1 MSRHARLTLMG
12 QPHLVLAKA
21 NSGSKLFYDEEDF
34 EAYVGILLEL
44 VRDQMIELFGFCLHS
59 NELRLLLSPSQFSLS
74 RIMQRLHGSH
84 TLRINHRQKRRG
96 PLFQGRFESKILGE
110 DQLIDAL
117 RNIHLWPVRK
127 GLVRRAENYPWSTH
141 QAYLDPR
148 SPWSDA
154 LMSSHVLQSFAES
167 QIIAGRAFSRYV
179 ESAALEPEEAL
190 EAFDMT
196 ESKKTTKGRLKR
208 LSLAALAKRVSLLLN
223 INMLLLH
230 STSRRQDLVVARRL
244 FATAAVMNTARTVTE
259 VAAFLKRDKAQ
270 VSRLVSQGMD
280 LVHKDEPF
288 KLLFNSI

>member
-1 MSRHARLTLMG
+1 MSRSARLTLVG

-34 EAYVGILLEL
+34 EAYIGLLLEL
-44 VRDQMIELFGFCLHS
+44 VRSQMIELFGFCLHF
-59 NELRLLLSPSQFSLS
+59 NELRLLLSPSQFPLS
-74 RIMQRLHGSH
+74 RIMQRIHGSH
-84 TLRINHRQKRRG
+84 TLRVNHRQKRRG
-96 PLFQGRFESKILGE
+96 PLFQGRFESKILGD
-110 DQLIDAL
+110 DQLIDAV

-141 QAYLDPR
+141 SAYLDLE
-148 SPWSDA
+148 SPWANA
-154 LMSSHVLQSFAES
+154 LMCSNILQGFSES
-167 QIIAGRAFSRYV
+167 QVVARRAFARYV
-179 ESAALEPEEAL
+179 ESAALEPEEVL
-190 EAFDMT
+190 EGLDSTGF
-196 ESKKTTKGRLKR
+196 KKTVKGPKR
-208 LSLAALAKRVSLLLN
+208 LSLTALAKRVSLLLN

-230 STSRRQDLVVARRL
+230 SASRRQDLVVARRL

-259 VAAFLKRDKAQ
+259 VAGFLKRDKAQ

>member
-1 MSRHARLTLMG
+1 MG

-21 NSGSKLFYDEEDF
+21 NTGSKLFYDEDDF
-34 EAYVGILLEL
+34 ESYVSILLDL
-44 VRDQMIELFGFCLHS
+44 VRDQVIELFGFCLHF
-59 NELRLLLSPSQFSLS
+59 NELRLLLSPSQFPLS
-74 RIMQRLHGSH
+74 RIMQRIHGSH

-96 PLFQGRFESKILGE
+96 PLFQGRFESKMLGE
-110 DQLIDAL
+110 DQLIDVL

-127 GLVRRAENYPWSTH
+127 GLVRRPENYPWSTH
-141 QAYLDPR
+141 AAYLDFE
-148 SPWSDA
+148 SPWSNF
-154 LMSSHVLQSFAES
+154 LMYSPILQTFSDSQLVARRGFA
-167 QIIAGRAFSRYV
+167 RYV

-190 EAFDMT
+190 ET
-196 ESKKTTKGRLKR
+196 VSWVESKKTTKGSRR
-208 LSLAALAKRVSLLLN
+208 LSLPALAKRVSLLLN

-230 STSRRQDLVVARRL
+230 SVSRRQDLVVARRL

-288 KLLFNSI
+288 RLLFNSI

>member
-1 MSRHARLTLMG
+1 MSRSARLTLMG

-21 NSGSKLFYDEEDF
+21 NTGSKLFYDEDDF
-34 EAYVGILLEL
+34 EAYVDVLLEL
-44 VRDQMIELFGFCLHS
+44 VRDQVIELFGFCLHF
-59 NELRLLLSPSQFSLS
+59 NELRLLLSPSQFPIS

-96 PLFQGRFESKILGE
+96 PLFQGRFESKMLGE
-110 DQLIDAL
+110 DQLMDAI

-127 GLVRRAENYPWSTH
+127 GLVRRPENYPWSTH
-141 QAYLDPR
+141 AAYLDFE
-148 SPWSDA
+148 SPWSDF
-154 LMSSHVLQSFAES
+154 LMHPSILQTFSDS
-167 QIIAGRAFSRYV
+167 QLVARRAFARYV
-179 ESAALEPEEAL
+179 EAAALEPEEAL
-190 EAFDMT
+190 EAFSWA
-196 ESKKTTKGRLKR
+196 ESKKTKTPKR
-208 LSLAALAKRVSLLLN
+208 LSLPALAKRVSLLLN

-230 STSRRQDLVVARRL
+230 SASRRQDLVVARRL